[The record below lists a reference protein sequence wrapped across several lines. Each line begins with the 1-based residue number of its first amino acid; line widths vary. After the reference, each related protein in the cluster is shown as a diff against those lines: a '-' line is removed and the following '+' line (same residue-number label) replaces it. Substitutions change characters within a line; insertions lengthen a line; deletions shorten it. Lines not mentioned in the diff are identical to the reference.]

1 MRSHVLV
8 SCSLVIGLMLVTLE
22 GGSTAPAGYDYDN
35 VRDLYEM
42 LMQREALADSFL
54 DSSNSH
60 RVVRKNN
67 RSPSLRLRFG
77 RRSDPSLLYQGEHN
91 YERPMVDNIADN

>member
-1 MRSHVLV
+1 MRSHVIV
-8 SCSLVIGLMLVTLE
+8 SCSLVICLMLVTME
-22 GGSTAPAGYDYDN
+22 VVSTAPAGYDYDN

-42 LMQREALADSFL
+42 LLQREALADSLL
-54 DSSNSH
+54 DGSSH